1 MRILLV
7 SSSSG
12 SRGGG
17 ELFLLS
23 LAEALRALGHEPSLW
38 ASSHP
43 RMDELAGRFAGT
55 GQVHREPYRNTYDRR
70 FRSFS
75 DAADIQS
82 GRRLA
87 ATWRRLAPDV
97 VHLNKQNLE
106 DGLDLI
112 WAARFASLATICT
125 IHVTQTARYLN
136 ARHGWARDAVARAV
150 LSRYPGRLVAIGASR
165 RSDLDRFLGRQN
177 GEAAA
182 LVENGVP
189 LPSRQDL
196 SRLRQETRRR
206 LGLHDGQLLGV
217 GVGRMVEQKR
227 PLLFLEYAAQIAAA
241 EPRASFC
248 WIGDGP
254 LRPQWE
260 AEAARYPLTN
270 RVSAPGWAQDV
281 LPYYA
286 AADFFL
292 HTAAYE
298 GLPLALLEAMGAGLP
313 CVVTSNLYQDLECLQ
328 LARVL
333 RAGEG
338 GWIAALAASDRRQE
352 IGERCRE
359 LVARQYSVE
368 RMARDY
374 SALYERALAGR

>member
-23 LAEALRALGHEPSLW
+23 LAESLRALGHEPGLW
-38 ASSHP
+38 TSNHP
-43 RMDELAGRFAGT
+43 RMDELARRFTPIGP
-55 GQVHREPYRNTYDRR
+55 VHRAFYLNTYDRR
-70 FRSFS
+70 LRSFS
-75 DAADIQS
+75 DAGDIRS

-87 ATWRRLAPDV
+87 ANWRKLAPDV

-112 WAARFASLATICT
+112 WAARFASLATVCT

-136 ARHGWARDAVARAV
+136 ARHGWARDVVARA
-150 LSRYPGRLVAIGASR
+150 LLNRYPGRLIAIGASR
-165 RSDLDRFLGRQN
+165 RSDLNRFLRWRN
-177 GEAAA
+177 GKGAA

-196 SRLRQETRRR
+196 AHLRHETRRR
-206 LGLHDGQLLGV
+206 LGLHDDHLLGL

-227 PLLFLEYAAQIAAA
+227 PLLFLEYAAQIAEA
-241 EPRASFC
+241 EPRARFC
-248 WIGDGP
+248 WVGDGP
-254 LRPQWE
+254 LKPQWD
-260 AEAARYPLTN
+260 AEVARQALNN
-270 RVSAPGWAQDV
+270 RVSTPGWAREV

-313 CVVTSNLYQDLECLQ
+313 CVVTSNLYDDLEFLQ
-328 LARVL
+328 LARAL
-333 RAGEG
+333 RAGEK
-338 GWIAALAASDRRQE
+338 GWIAALTRAAQRQE
-352 IGERCRE
+352 LGERCRD

-374 SALYERALAGR
+374 IALYELAVAGK

>member
-38 ASSHP
+38 ASNHP
-43 RMDELAGRFAGT
+43 RMDELARKFYPIGPVR
-55 GQVHREPYRNTYDRR
+55 REFYLNTYDRR

-75 DAADIQS
+75 DAGDLRS

-87 ATWRRLAPDV
+87 AAWRRLAPDV

-112 WAARFASLATICT
+112 WAARFASLATVCT

-150 LSRYPGRLVAIGASR
+150 LHRYPGRLVAIGASR
-165 RSDLDRFLGRQN
+165 RSDLNRFLGWHN
-177 GEAAA
+177 GKGAA

-196 SRLRQETRRR
+196 ARLRHETRLR
-206 LGLHDGQLLGV
+206 LGLRDDHLLGL

-227 PLLFLEYAAQIAAA
+227 PRLFLEYAAQMAAI
-241 EPRASFC
+241 EPRAKFC
-248 WIGDGP
+248 WVGDGP

-260 AEAARYPLTN
+260 AEAGRQALN
-270 RVSAPGWAQDV
+270 DRVATPGWAQEV

-313 CVVTSNLYQDLECLQ
+313 CVVTSNLYDDLEFLQ
-328 LARVL
+328 IARAL
-333 RAGEG
+333 RAGEE
-338 GWIAALAASDRRQE
+338 GWVAARACARQRQGL
-352 IGERCRE
+352 GERCRDH
-359 LVARQYSVE
+359 VARRYSVE
-368 RMARDY
+368 RQARDY
-374 SALYERALAGR
+374 LALYELAVAGK

>member
-23 LAEALRALGHEPSLW
+23 LAESLRALGHQPSLW
-38 ASSHP
+38 TSNHP
-43 RMDELAGRFAGT
+43 RMDELAGRFAPIGP
-55 GQVHREPYRNTYDRR
+55 VHRESYLNTYDRR

-75 DAADIQS
+75 DAADIGS
-82 GRRLA
+82 ARRLA
-87 ATWRRLAPDV
+87 TSWRELAPDV

-112 WAARFASLATICT
+112 WAARFSSLATICT

-136 ARHGWARDAVARAV
+136 ARHGWARDAIARA
-150 LSRYPGRLVAIGASR
+150 LLNRYPGRLVAIGASR
-165 RSDLDRFLGRQN
+165 RSDLNRFLGCRN
-177 GEAAA
+177 GEGAA
-182 LVENGVP
+182 LVENGVA
-189 LPSRQDL
+189 LPSRQHL
-196 SRLRQETRRR
+196 ARLRQETRLQ
-206 LGLHDGQLLGV
+206 LGLDDDHLLGV

-227 PLLFLEYAAQIAAA
+227 PLLFLKYAARIAAV
-241 EPRASFC
+241 ESRARFC

-254 LRPQWE
+254 LRPEWE
-260 AEAARYPLTN
+260 AEVARQGSGG
-270 RVSAPGWAQDV
+270 RVSTPGWAKDV

-313 CVVTSNLYQDLECLQ
+313 CVVTSNLYYDLEFLQ

-333 RAGEG
+333 RAGEE
-338 GWIAALAASDRRQE
+338 GWIGALTDAARRHE
-352 IGERCRE
+352 LGERCRDLAE
-359 LVARQYSVE
+359 RRYSLE

-374 SALYERALAGR
+374 LVLYKLAATGR